1 MRLCLLSVPS
11 FCEKRTAN
19 CKKCNENEK
28 WIWKWYSSGFF
39 GSTFA
44 ASGQWMS
51 LKKKQKP
58 LLHSLLISFMLDSRL
73 FLTPPL
79 FCSWPTHFKCKKEG
93 GRGMKEGYR
102 IFRPLCVLLVPLAHL
117 SSPVNLQFSW
127 ANGKNRNIIISESS
141 LFSACVQKWD
151 FTDAFVFCLLW
162 VSRCAFFY
170 FVSFV
175 HL

>member
-1 MRLCLLSVPS
+1 
-11 FCEKRTAN
+11 
-19 CKKCNENEK
+19 
-28 WIWKWYSSGFF
+28 
-39 GSTFA
+39 
-44 ASGQWMS
+44 MS
-51 LKKKQKP
+51 LKKKQEP

-141 LFSACVQKWD
+141 LFSACAQKWD